1 MGKNTNIKVGDSVVV
16 NDGIMCPDM
25 ESLSIAGWQGRVSEI
40 SDGKGN
46 EKFTYIEWDSITLR
60 SLPDDYIR
68 RCEEEGIDW
77 TGMNLSIDEVK
88 PAKPRDTEDDV
99 ESVVEELS
107 ALHAWDSLGEQ
118 GVRIGNALKGVD
130 PDDDYACMKAWG
142 KYLKKVLMFP
152 FDASIAEDD
161 DDEEGPLKVGNRISV
176 RSIDIVDDLYGVI
189 VNVTYGQRKY
199 DHPLC
204 NIEAL
209 DKKSSNY
216 QNVYDYVV
224 WFANR

>member
-1 MGKNTNIKVGDSVVV
+1 
-16 NDGIMCPDM
+16 
-25 ESLSIAGWQGRVSEI
+25 
-40 SDGKGN
+40 
-46 EKFTYIEWDSITLR
+46 
-60 SLPDDYIR
+60 
-68 RCEEEGIDW
+68 
-77 TGMNLSIDEVK
+77 MNLSIDEVK
-88 PAKPRDTEDDV
+88 LAKPRDTEDDV

-142 KYLKKVLMFP
+142 KYLKKVLVFP
-152 FDASIAEDD
+152 FDARISEDD
-161 DDEEGPLKVGNRISV
+161 EEEGPLKIGDRISV
-176 RSIDIVDDLYGVI
+176 RGIDIVDDLYGVI
-189 VNVTYGQRKY
+189 VNVTLGQRKY